1 MRPASFLSPDNDSK
15 ATSQILFKL
24 AVFLGLTYHGMS
36 AQNPGTVP
44 SKGNCSLQSHK
55 ITQNTAF
62 NRIEKISILIVLR
75 LPAFMGLRRILCF
88 W

>member
-1 MRPASFLSPDNDSK
+1 MRPASFLSPDNDNK

-36 AQNPGTVP
+36 AQNPGTFP
-44 SKGNCSLQSHK
+44 YKGNCSLQSHK
-55 ITQNTAF
+55 IIQNTAF
-62 NRIEKISILIVLR
+62 NIEKTSILIVLR
-75 LPAFMGLRRILCF
+75 LPAFMVLRRIICF